1 MGIAATAEKA
11 GYDRAAIFRWRYDGI
26 RPSIQ
31 SFDDMLG
38 AIGYKLAIVPM
49 EENKREWFPI
59 GGLKDEWKAFDEAVI
74 ETLCA
79 YSSDPKKGDR
89 K

>member
-1 MGIAATAEKA
+1 MRVAATAEKA
-11 GYDRAAIFRWRYDGI
+11 GYDRSTIFRWRYDGI
-26 RPSIQ
+26 KPSIQ

-49 EENKREWFPI
+49 EDEPIWF
-59 GGLKDEWKAFDEAVI
+59 GNLKDEWKAFDEAVI
-74 ETLCA
+74 EALCA
-79 YSSDPKKGDR
+79 YSSDQKKGDR

>member
-38 AIGYKLAIVPM
+38 AIGYKLAIVPKPP
-49 EENKREWFPI
+49 EIFEIWCHDHPKRKEI
-59 GGLKDEWKAFDEAVI
+59 DRMII
-74 ETLCA
+74 ETLC
-79 YSSDPKKGDR
+79 SDPKKGNR

>member
-26 RPSIQ
+26 KPSIQ

-38 AIGYKLAIVPM
+38 AIGYKLAIVPQ
-49 EENKREWFPI
+49 E
-59 GGLKDEWKAFDEAVI
+59 
-74 ETLCA
+74 
-79 YSSDPKKGDR
+79 GDR

>member
-1 MGIAATAEKA
+1 
-11 GYDRAAIFRWRYDGI
+11 
-26 RPSIQ
+26 
-31 SFDDMLG
+31 MLG

-49 EENKREWFPI
+49 EENKCIWF
-59 GGLKDEWKAFDEAVI
+59 GSLKDEWKAFDEEVI
-74 ETLCA
+74 KTLCA

>member
-49 EENKREWFPI
+49 EENKCIWF
-59 GGLKDEWKAFDEAVI
+59 GSLKDEWKAFDEEVI
-74 ETLCA
+74 KTLCA

>member
-49 EENKREWFPI
+49 EENKCEWF
-59 GGLKDEWKAFDEAVI
+59 GNLKDEWKSFDEAVI
-74 ETLCA
+74 KTLCG
-79 YSSDPKKGDR
+79 YSLAQR
-89 K
+89 KETEND